1 MRSSLTS
8 GLISSF
14 ALTALHQLLK
24 NTLSKAPRMDKLGM
38 EALEK
43 SLGYAGVGV
52 PKKKKLYYSTLAG
65 DLAGNAG
72 YYSLVGLNPKH
83 SILTGAALGLMA
95 GVGALAL
102 PEKLGLS
109 NKHSNA
115 TRETQLLTL
124 GLYVAAGLVAGGVYR
139 IFNRRKKAVSTQ

>member
-1 MRSSLTS
+1 MSSSLNS
-8 GLISSF
+8 GLIGSF

-24 NTLSKAPRMDKLGM
+24 NTISKAPRMDKLGM

-52 PKKKKLYYSTLAG
+52 PSKKKLYYSTLAG
-65 DLAGNAG
+65 DIAGNAG
-72 YYSLVGLNPKH
+72 YYSLVGLNPRH

-95 GVGALAL
+95 GIAALAL
-102 PEKLGLS
+102 PEKMGLD
-109 NKHSNA
+109 KKQSNA

-124 GLYVAAGLVAGGVYR
+124 GLYVAAGLIAGGVYK
-139 IFNRRKKAVSTQ
+139 IFRGRKKVAG

>member
-1 MRSSLTS
+1 MSSSLSS

-38 EALEK
+38 EAMKK
-43 SLGYAGVGV
+43 SLKYAGVGV
-52 PKKKKLYYSTLAG
+52 PSKKKLYYSTLAG
-65 DLAGNAG
+65 DIAGNAG
-72 YYSLVGLNPKH
+72 YYSLVGLNPRH
-83 SILTGAALGLMA
+83 SILTGAGLGLMA
-95 GVGALAL
+95 GIGALAL

-109 NKHSNA
+109 NKHSNN

-124 GLYVAAGLVAGGVYR
+124 GLYVAAGLIAGGVYR
-139 IFNRRKKAVSTQ
+139 IFNRRKNDVV